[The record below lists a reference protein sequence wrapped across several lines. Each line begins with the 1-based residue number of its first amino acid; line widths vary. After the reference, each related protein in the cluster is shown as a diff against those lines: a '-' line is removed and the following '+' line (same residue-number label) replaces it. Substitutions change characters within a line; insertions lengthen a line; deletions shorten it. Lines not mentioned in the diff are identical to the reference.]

1 MTADRYGLKLLPEIH
16 AAYEEKIYERLADHG
31 YMAYDFFLPGLLIDA
46 LERGEG
52 EILQA
57 WARELTDKKIRTV
70 NMLGCHDGIPLL
82 DLKGLIKDARI
93 DKLIDIVVQRGGFVK
108 NLHGQKKLY
117 YQVNATYF
125 SALGGDERKL
135 LLARAIQ
142 LFMPGKPQVWYLDL
156 FAGANDYEAVK
167 RAGAGGHKEINRTN
181 LPLEEVE
188 KKLELDVVQKQ
199 LEMLKFR
206 NSFPAFGFD
215 AELDVEGNGPIIVFN
230 WGYKGCRAE
239 LKADLEQ
246 LEFVISGYDQEDN
259 LVFELL

>member
-1 MTADRYGLKLLPEIH
+1 MYPRYGEEHFGH
-16 AAYEEKIYERLADHG
+16 AG
-31 YMAYDFFLPGLLIDA
+31 FLDELDA
-46 LERGEG
+46 
-52 EILQA
+52 
-57 WARELTDKKIRTV
+57 
-70 NMLGCHDGIPLL
+70 
-82 DLKGLIKDARI
+82 
-93 DKLIDIVVQRGGFVK
+93 VQGF
-108 NLHGQKKLY
+108 KKLAVRVIIAAGEY
-117 YQVNATYF
+117 EIYIRPVSYTH
-125 SALGGDERKL
+125 
-135 LLARAIQ
+135 
-142 LFMPGKPQVWYLDL
+142 LDV
-156 FAGANDYEAVK
+156 YK
-167 RAGAGGHKEINRTN
+167 RQEINRTN

>member
-1 MTADRYGLKLLPEIH
+1 M
-16 AAYEEKIYERLADHG
+16 
-31 YMAYDFFLPGLLIDA
+31 
-46 LERGEG
+46 
-52 EILQA
+52 
-57 WARELTDKKIRTV
+57 
-70 NMLGCHDGIPLL
+70 
-82 DLKGLIKDARI
+82 
-93 DKLIDIVVQRGGFVK
+93 
-108 NLHGQKKLY
+108 
-117 YQVNATYF
+117 
-125 SALGGDERKL
+125 
-135 LLARAIQ
+135 
-142 LFMPGKPQVWYLDL
+142 
-156 FAGANDYEAVK
+156 
-167 RAGAGGHKEINRTN
+167 
-181 LPLEEVE
+181 EEVE